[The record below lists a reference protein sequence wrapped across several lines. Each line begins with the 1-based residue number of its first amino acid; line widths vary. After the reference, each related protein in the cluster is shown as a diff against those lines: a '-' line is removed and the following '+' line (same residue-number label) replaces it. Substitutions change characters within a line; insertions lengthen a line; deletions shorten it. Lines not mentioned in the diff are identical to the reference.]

1 MVDVLKFL
9 IDLIKMFIDFLFE
22 TKIEL
27 TSNLEIS
34 IGMIFVVSVFCVGL
48 IYILLKT
55 FGLLE
60 SE

>member
-1 MVDVLKFL
+1 MIDILKFF
-9 IDLIKMFIDFLFE
+9 IDLMKMFIDFLFE

-27 TSNLEIS
+27 TQNLEIS
-34 IGMIFVVSVFCVGL
+34 VGMIFVVCVFCVGL
-48 IYILLKT
+48 IYVLLKT